1 MLAKLT
7 SKNQITLPK
16 SAVMAFEGASYYDVE
31 VVPEGLLL
39 RPAKVHVATQA
50 LEGARKKFKEKGFN
64 EDTIAQAV
72 KWARKQ
78 TKK

>member
-16 SAVMAFEGASYYDVE
+16 SAVMAFEGTAYYDVE
-31 VVPEGLLL
+31 VRPEGLLL
-39 RPAKVHVATQA
+39 RPAKVQVGEDP
-50 LEGARKKFKEKGFN
+50 LDEARRRFREKGFN
-64 EDTIAQAV
+64 EETIAEAV
-72 KWARKQ
+72 KWARKK

>member
-16 SAVMAFEGASYYDVE
+16 SAVMAFEGTSYYDVE
-31 VVPEGLLL
+31 IVPQGLLL
-39 RPAKVHVATQA
+39 KPAKIHLHSQA
-50 LEGARKKFKEKGFN
+50 LEGARRKFKEKGFN
-64 EDTIAQAV
+64 EDTIARAV
-72 KWARKQ
+72 KWARSQ

>member
-16 SAVMAFEGASYYDVE
+16 SAVMAFEGTTYYDVE
-31 VVPEGLLL
+31 VVSQGLLL
-39 RPAKVHVATQA
+39 RPAKIHVVSQT

-78 TKK
+78 VK